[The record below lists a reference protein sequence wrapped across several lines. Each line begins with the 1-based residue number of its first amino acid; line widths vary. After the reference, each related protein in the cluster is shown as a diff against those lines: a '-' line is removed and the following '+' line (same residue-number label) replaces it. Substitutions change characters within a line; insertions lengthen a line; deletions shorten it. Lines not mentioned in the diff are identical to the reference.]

1 MTAKI
6 RPNLISAMW
15 DVNHAPGFKNLL
27 VNGDSFTFNNSDVH
41 CCTWP
46 YYLADSIGLDFDQIY
61 DCSQS
66 GGGTGHVLYST
77 INEIETNKNL
87 SPESTLV
94 IVMYSGL
101 HGTDVIAQQ
110 SITKKWHHM
119 SNYCFNDE
127 LATLSLF
134 RKVDDPENGLGKL
147 CNLYADTIGKT
158 EQIYQSCLNII
169 ALKNYLDNK
178 NFKFIFTSRRNPNL
192 DLALVDNQLSDQV
205 KSMFNQDLEYI
216 GDWTKERNLSIPGD
230 GHPTPEGH
238 IQWCRQQ
245 LLPFLLTNKFVI
257 AKDMHNE

>member
-6 RPNLISAMW
+6 RANLISAMW
-15 DVNHAPGFKNLL
+15 NVNHVSGFKKLL
-27 VNGDSFTFNNSDVH
+27 VNGDSFTFNNSDIH

-66 GGGTGHVLYST
+66 GGGTSHVLYST

-87 SPESTLV
+87 SSESTLV

-101 HGTDVIAQQ
+101 HGADVIGKQ

-119 SNYCFNDE
+119 SNYCFDDE

-134 RKVDDPENGLGKL
+134 RKVDDTETKLGKL
-147 CNLYADTIGKT
+147 CDLYADIIGKR

-169 ALKNYLDNK
+169 ALKNYLENK
-178 NFKFIFTSRRNPNL
+178 NFKFIFTSRRDPHL
-192 DLALVDNQLSDQV
+192 DLLTVDNQLSDQV
-205 KSMFNQDLEYI
+205 KSVFNRDLEYI
-216 GDWTKERNLSIPGD
+216 GDWTKERNLSIPND

-245 LLPFLLTNKFVI
+245 LLPFLSANNFVFPRT
-257 AKDMHNE
+257 HNE